1 MLAATSYPLWSFP
14 PAASRS
20 LLTELFSELSTL
32 VLPACCITLTTYRVV
47 QRAIHSGPSRL
58 LHHAHY
64 LPSCSASYPLWSFPP
79 AVTHSLLTELFSELS
94 TLVLPACCITLTTY
108 RVVERAIHSGPSRL
122 LHHAHYLP
130 SCSASYPLWSFPP
143 AASRSLLTE
152 LFSELSTLV
161 LPACC
166 ITLTTYRV
174 VQRAI
179 HSGTSRLLHHAHY
192 LPSCSAS
199 YPLWSFPPAASRS
212 LLTELFSE
220 LSTLVLPACCITLT
234 TYRVVQQAIHSGPSR
249 LLHHAHYLPSCSA
262 SYPLLSFPPA
272 ASRSLLTELFS
283 ELSTLVL
290 PACCITLTTYRV
302 VQRAIHS
309 CPSRLLHHAHYLP
322 SCSASYPLWSFPP
335 AASRSL
341 LTELLSEL
349 SSSGTSRLLRQ
360 AHYLPSCSSELSTLV
375 LPACCITLTSYRVVQ
390 RAIHSGPSRLLHHAH
405 YLPSCWASYP
415 LWSFP
420 PDCITLTTY
429 RVV

>member
-1 MLAATSYPLWSFP
+1 MLSELSTLVLPDCCITLTTYRVVQRAIHSGPSRLLHHAHYLPSCSASYPLWSFPPAASRSLLTELFSELSTLVLPACCITLTTYRVVQRAIHSGPSCLLHHAHYLPSCSASYPLWSFLLTTYQVVERAIHSGPSRLLHHAHYLPSCSASYPLWSFP

-79 AVTHSLLTELFSELS
+79 AASRSLLTELFSELS

-108 RVVERAIHSGPSRL
+108 RVVQRAIHSGPSCLLHHAHYLPSCSASYPLWSFLLTTYQVVERAIHSGPSRL

-179 HSGTSRLLHHAHY
+179 HSGPSRLLRHAHY

-220 LSTLVLPACCITLT
+220 LSTLVLPA
-234 TYRVVQQAIHSGPSR
+234 
-249 LLHHAHYLPSCSA
+249 HYLPSC
-262 SYPLLSFPPA
+262 
-272 ASRSLLTELFS
+272 
-283 ELSTLVL
+283 
-290 PACCITLTTYRV
+290 
-302 VQRAIHS
+302 
-309 CPSRLLHHAHYLP
+309 
-322 SCSASYPLWSFPP
+322 
-335 AASRSL
+335 
-341 LTELLSEL
+341 
-349 SSSGTSRLLRQ
+349 
-360 AHYLPSCSSELSTLV
+360 
-375 LPACCITLTSYRVVQ
+375 
-390 RAIHSGPSRLLHHAH
+390 
-405 YLPSCWASYP
+405 
-415 LWSFP
+415 
-420 PDCITLTTY
+420 
-429 RVV
+429 